1 MATTG
6 SSSLATSAASG
17 TPSYAALTDA
27 NAAPIFVNPNASVS
41 VRQHVPFNLS
51 LEHPNYSKW
60 KAFFTA
66 MCAKFGLL
74 GHVDSIVP
82 ARPTDPTLSQPDACV
97 RSWIYGCVN
106 DTVLD
111 LAMEGDDQTA
121 RKL

>member
-1 MATTG
+1 MATTE
-6 SSSLATSAASG
+6 STSLATSAAFSAPFSP
-17 TPSYAALTDA
+17 TTADA
-27 NAAPIFVNPNASVS
+27 TTAPIFVNPYASVS
-41 VRQHVPFNLS
+41 VHQHVPINLS
-51 LEHPNYSKW
+51 LERPNYSKW

-111 LAMEGDDQTA
+111 LAMELDQTA
-121 RKL
+121 RALC